1 MGTLALV
8 ASGRRPSHHLAQDVQ
23 IDLKA
28 SPRSRGR
35 TLFGTHAESLTAGLN
50 RNAYALTASPLLN
63 LKIKKLTNARFSI
76 AAIGVAKNELSTKKG
91 IVFAPPADGSAAE
104 HQEDVPLPGR

>member
-1 MGTLALV
+1 MRFLAI

-28 SPRSRGR
+28 SSRSEGR
-35 TLFGTHAESLTAGLN
+35 TLSAADTAQK
-50 RNAYALTASPLLN
+50 AAHSPPLDLI
-63 LKIKKLTNARFSI
+63 LKIKKLTNVRFSI
-76 AAIGVAKNELSTKKG
+76 AAIGVVKKELNTKKG
-91 IVFAPPADGSAAE
+91 IVFAPFADGSATE